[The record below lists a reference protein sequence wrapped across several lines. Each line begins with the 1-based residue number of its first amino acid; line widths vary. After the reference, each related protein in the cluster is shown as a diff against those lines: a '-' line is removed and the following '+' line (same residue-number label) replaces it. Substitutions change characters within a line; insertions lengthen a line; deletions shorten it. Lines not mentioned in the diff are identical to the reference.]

1 MPYSKVFIEHNP
13 VNDISALRKKVHGK
27 LGKGSAAGRGSVKIH

>member
-13 VNDISALRKKVHGK
+13 VNDISALRKKFMA
-27 LGKGSAAGRGSVKIH
+27 SWVKAPPLVEVR